1 MRVHELPD
9 FMTVEETAQLLRIGR
24 TTAYAEVRRF
34 HVTHGREGIPSVRIG
49 RSLRIPRSALL
60 HLIAATTDRAA
71 GEHAHD
77 AA

>member
-9 FMTVEETAQLLRIGR
+9 FLTVEETAQVLRIGR

-60 HLIAATTDRAA
+60 HLIDDATGGAA
-71 GEHAHD
+71 GESAHD